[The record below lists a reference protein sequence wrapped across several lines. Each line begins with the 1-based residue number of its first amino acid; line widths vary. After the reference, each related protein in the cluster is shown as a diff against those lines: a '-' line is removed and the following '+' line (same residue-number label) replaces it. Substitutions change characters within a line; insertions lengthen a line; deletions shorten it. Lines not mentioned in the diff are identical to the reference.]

1 MLRLLDPDRDGPL
14 LHAVFGDPAC
24 CRYMLDDATSS
35 VEETVRLLIDWTKGT
50 EDTSWAIVESDDGPA
65 LGRVTL
71 IPRGPEVWEAGITL
85 SPAAQG
91 RGLAHGAMAD
101 ALDHIFDDRG
111 ARRVFAD
118 IDPDNTPS
126 IQLFE
131 RLGFQHEG
139 RLRAAWKTHLGVR
152 DSIMMGLIDADP
164 RLWRA

>member
-1 MLRLLDPDRDGPL
+1 
-14 LHAVFGDPAC
+14 
-24 CRYMLDDATSS
+24 
-35 VEETVRLLIDWTKGT
+35 
-50 EDTSWAIVESDDGPA
+50 IVESDDGPA

-71 IPRGPEVWEAGITL
+71 IPRGSGVWEAGITL

-91 RGLAHGAMAD
+91 RGLAYGAMAE
-101 ALDHIFDDRG
+101 ALDHIFDGRS

-139 RLRAAWKTHLGVR
+139 RLRAVWVTHLGVR
-152 DSIMMGLIDADP
+152 DSIMMGLIDGDP
-164 RLWRA
+164 KPWRG

>member
-1 MLRLLDPDRDGPL
+1 MLRLLDPERDGPA
-14 LHAVFGDPAC
+14 LHAVFGDPEC
-24 CRYMLDDATSS
+24 CRYMLDEATGSFA
-35 VEETVRLLIDWTKGT
+35 ETIRLLTDWTRGT
-50 EDTSWAIVESDDGPA
+50 EDTSWAIVESHDGPA
-65 LGRVTL
+65 LGRLTL
-71 IPRGPEVWEAGITL
+71 IPRGQDVWEAGITL

-91 RGLAHGAMAD
+91 RGLAYGAMTQ
-101 ALDHIFDDRG
+101 ALGDVFNTRG

-152 DSIMMGLIDADP
+152 DSIIMGLIDRDP
-164 RLWRA
+164 KPWA